1 METYTAVGYKSF
13 VAKAARPGTCLQ
25 KEKVK
30 GKAPKRGTCR
40 AVGWEQPPHV
50 GDVPNGDPKPWSGDS
65 ARRGGDGKGLEHGR
79 ARPGSKSPL
88 G

>member
-30 GKAPKRGTCR
+30 GKALKLGMCR
-40 AVGWEQPPHV
+40 AVGWEQPLHV

-65 ARRGGDGKGLEHGR
+65 TQQGGDGKGMEHRR

>member
-30 GKAPKRGTCR
+30 GKAPKRGTCG

-50 GDVPNGDPKPWSGDS
+50 GDVPSGKPKPWSGDS